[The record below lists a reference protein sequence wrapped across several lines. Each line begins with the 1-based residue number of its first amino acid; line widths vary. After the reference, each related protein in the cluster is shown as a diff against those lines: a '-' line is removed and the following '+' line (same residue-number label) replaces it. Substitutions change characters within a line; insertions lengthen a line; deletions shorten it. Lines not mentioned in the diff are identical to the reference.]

1 MINHTP
7 FPLRWIAA
15 SLLALAATP
24 VLAQTYEGR
33 VTHVLAADTVRLTV
47 VTTCLEAGCPELG
60 DSLRVALSEIDAPE
74 LDQPHGE
81 TATEALLKRIHE
93 RVVTVIQE
101 RTDDRGRPVGHLYLE
116 DEWLNGWAVS
126 EGYAWVHP
134 PTAETA
140 ALDDLQ
146 RVAEAQERG
155 LWGDDAP
162 VAPWRWREG
171 IRDATSTAETT
182 QQPGDAP
189 HDQLSPAA
197 IDGAITLETR
207 LNRGRHDG

>member
-1 MINHTP
+1 MISHTP
-7 FPLRWIAA
+7 YPLRWIAA
-15 SLLALAATP
+15 SLLALAVTP
-24 VLAQTYEGR
+24 VLGQTYEGR
-33 VTHVLAADTVRLTV
+33 VTHVLAADSVRITV

-81 TATEALLKRIHE
+81 NATDALLTRVHE

-101 RTDDRGRPVGHLYLE
+101 GADERGRPVGHLYLG

-134 PTAETA
+134 PTAQTA

-146 RVAEAQERG
+146 HEAQAQKRG
-155 LWGDDAP
+155 LWADDAP
-162 VAPWRWREG
+162 VPPWMWREG
-171 IRDATSTAETT
+171 IRDAAASAEPAH
-182 QQPGDAP
+182 QPDDAF
-189 HDQLSPAA
+189 HSQLSPAA
-197 IDGAITLETR
+197 LDGVHTLETR
-207 LNRGRHDG
+207 LRRGLPNG